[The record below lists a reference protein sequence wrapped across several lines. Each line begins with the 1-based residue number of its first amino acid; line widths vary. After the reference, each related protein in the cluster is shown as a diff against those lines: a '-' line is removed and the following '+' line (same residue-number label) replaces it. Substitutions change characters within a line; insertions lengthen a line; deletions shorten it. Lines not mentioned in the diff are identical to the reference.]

1 MRRWFRLRDDPPAAR
16 RRDPRWVQAYRAL
29 LEQAIRCRMSSEY
42 PLGTESS
49 GGIDSAAITAY
60 LARFLGEPGNR
71 LHSFG
76 YALEE
81 LEPAYILATS
91 QASRIVHNYLITASL
106 ATEQGEQDR
115 IQRELSVL
123 GYPEE
128 HGMGSSGMPF
138 YRECA
143 LRGIRTLFSGF
154 GGDEVVSHNEGQQL
168 RLELLDHHH
177 YRPLWN
183 ILPGNLLT
191 RGLRLGKLLATSR
204 RRPEYNPGFLHAWN
218 ARWPQQLLRAE
229 VVTRWGIHQ
238 AYIETARYDAPYR
251 RGNDF
256 ILQELVEA
264 PYVACRFESCT
275 LMAASYGVEYRWP
288 LWDTRLVQQYLSTPG
303 LEKTGPRGVQRYLH
317 RRAIDGVVPALVT
330 WKPTKNMSPARG
342 SQEFADND
350 LRRGV
355 EMARAQEAGLHP
367 ALDELIDRD
376 KFRQEIENAKQGGLD
391 SETATTFMRNAGA
404 VQQLN
409 HWLHGSDAG

>member
-1 MRRWFRLRDDPPAAR
+1 
-16 RRDPRWVQAYRAL
+16 
-29 LEQAIRCRMSSEY
+29 MSSEY
-42 PLGTESS
+42 PLGTENS

-60 LARFLGEPGNR
+60 LARFLGEPGDR
-71 LHSFG
+71 LYSFG
-76 YALEE
+76 IAVCE

-91 QASRIVHNYLITASL
+91 QASRIVHNYLITASPV
-106 ATEQGEQDR
+106 TEQNELEK
-115 IQRELSVL
+115 IQREQSVL

-128 HGMGSSGMPF
+128 HGTGSSGMPF

-154 GGDEVVSHNEGQQL
+154 GGDEVVSHNEGQHL

-177 YRPLWN
+177 YGLLWN

-204 RRPEYNPGFLHAWN
+204 RRPKYNPGFLAAWN
-218 ARWPQQLLRAE
+218 ARWPHQLLRAE
-229 VVTRWGIHQ
+229 VVKRWGIHQ
-238 AYIETARYDAPYR
+238 AYMETARYDAPYR

-256 ILQELVEA
+256 ILQGLVDA

-330 WKPTKNMSPARG
+330 WKPTKDMSPARG

-350 LRRGV
+350 LHSWV
-355 EMARAQEAGLHP
+355 EMARAQEARLHP

-376 KFRQEIENAKQGGLD
+376 KFCQEIENAKKGGLD
-391 SETATTFMRNAGA
+391 LMSAMIFARNTSA
-404 VQQLN
+404 VYQLN
-409 HWLHGSDAG
+409 HWLHGSDAD